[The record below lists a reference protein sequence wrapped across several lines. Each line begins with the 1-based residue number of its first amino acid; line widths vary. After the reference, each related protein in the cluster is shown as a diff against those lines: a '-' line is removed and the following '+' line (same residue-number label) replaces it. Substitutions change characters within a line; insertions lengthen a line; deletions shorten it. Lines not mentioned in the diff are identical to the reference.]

1 MNEKERMY
9 STDIAYLIG
18 LISTKYEVM
27 KMIKIFFGSDP
38 AIREQLTQQLTTYSV
53 DFQAYE
59 EEELSE

>member
-1 MNEKERMY
+1 
-9 STDIAYLIG
+9 
-18 LISTKYEVM
+18 
-27 KMIKIFFGSDP
+27 MIKIFFGSDP